1 MPRDVIAALAS
12 PAGESAIAVVRAG
25 GEGCL
30 ALVERIFSLEEGRLV
45 GMRRALA
52 QCPGTTPGTEAL
64 LISWPSGR
72 SFTGE
77 EMVEI
82 LCPGSMRVARGVLV
96 SLQKAGARLARPG
109 EFTRRAFLNGRL
121 SALQVV
127 ALASIWSGDG
137 TEDAAEGSTGLEQA
151 AGSLERAME
160 ILHETLEAV
169 MEFPD
174 ELAGEAP
181 AIEKVVRTALEESDR
196 FSETASRSECPLRV
210 FIAGPV
216 NAGKSTL
223 FNILAGREM
232 AVVSPEEGTTR
243 DGASCRT
250 IIGGRA
256 VELFDTPG
264 RRRNGEEAPSKV
276 EREAVRISSG
286 LMGPDDLLLW
296 MSPGGRVEPDRDLSE
311 RAGWTIEVSSFSD
324 VVRGDGLNLSARTG
338 EGLEALRGAVASARP
353 DGLVCSAA
361 LRIRDGIARAAESI
375 DAGEFPQA
383 SEEIAEALAVLSSVM
398 DRGASIGLAVERAL
412 ARMCVGK

>member
-1 MPRDVIAALAS
+1 MPRDVIAALAT
-12 PAGESAIAVVRAG
+12 PAGESAIAVVRAC

-30 ALVERIFSLEEGRLV
+30 TLVEKLFSLEEGRLA
-45 GMRRALA
+45 GMRRAVA
-52 QCPGTTPGTEAL
+52 QCPGTARGAEAL
-64 LISWPSGR
+64 LISWPAGR

-82 LCPGSMRVARGVLV
+82 MCPGSMRVVRGVLV
-96 SLQKAGARLARPG
+96 SLQNAGARLARPG

-127 ALASIWSGDG
+127 ELASIWSKDLP
-137 TEDAAEGSTGLEQA
+137 EEAAEGSTGLEKMAERLEQA
-151 AGSLERAME
+151 TET
-160 ILHETLEAV
+160 LHEALEAAI
-169 MEFPD
+169 EFPD
-174 ELAGEAP
+174 ELSGEALK
-181 AIEKVVRTALEESDR
+181 IEEIAQAALDEADG
-196 FSETASRSECPLRV
+196 FSEAASRSEYPLRV

-216 NAGKSTL
+216 NSGKSTL

-250 IIGGRA
+250 IMGGRI

-264 RRRNGEEAPSKV
+264 YREDGEEAPTRV
-276 EREAVRISSG
+276 EREAVRISTG
-286 LMGPDDLLLW
+286 LIGREDLLVW
-296 MSPGGRVEPDRDLSE
+296 MSPGGSVEPKRELSE

-324 VVRGDGLNLSARTG
+324 VIRGDGLNLSARTG
-338 EGLEALRGAVASARP
+338 EGIEALKTAVASARP
-353 DGLVCSAA
+353 DGLVYSAA
-361 LRIRDGIARAAESI
+361 LGIRDGIARAAECI
-375 DAGEFPQA
+375 DEGEYPQA
-383 SEEIAEALAVLSSVM
+383 SEEITEALAVLSSAM